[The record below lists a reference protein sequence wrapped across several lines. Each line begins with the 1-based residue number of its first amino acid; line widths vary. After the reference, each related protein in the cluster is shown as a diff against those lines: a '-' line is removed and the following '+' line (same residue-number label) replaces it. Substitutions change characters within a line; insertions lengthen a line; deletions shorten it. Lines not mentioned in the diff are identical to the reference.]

1 MNAQTL
7 HTKVLLMKPFEA
19 EMSYP
24 LSRLRERV
32 GVRAGAKDKARELRE
47 RMTEAEGVLWQ
58 HLRGRRF
65 QDFKFRR
72 QRPLG
77 PYILDFVCLQAGLVI
92 EIDGGQH
99 VQQQTYDQARTA
111 LIESQGLTVIRF
123 WNHDVLNETPAVLE
137 TVWQALQTL
146 TPALSRKRERE

>member
-1 MNAQTL
+1 MKAQTL

-32 GVRAGAKDKARELRE
+32 GVRAGAKDKACELRE

-77 PYILDFVCLQAGLVI
+77 PHILDFVCLQAGLVI
-92 EIDGGQH
+92 EIDDGQH

-123 WNHDVLNETPAVLE
+123 WNSDLAGNPDGVAETILGKVIDL
-137 TVWQALQTL
+137 
-146 TPALSRKRERE
+146 